1 MTSIKMNTPCE
12 LINITPLNPLISKCQ
27 IKVCYVGDEPNRNRS
42 IITKEAAR
50 KIANSLP
57 GSPIAGYYNE
67 QTKDFE
73 EHNKELAFDED
84 GLYLKKATRP
94 YGFVDLNAKVWF
106 QKYLENNIEREYLVT
121 EGYIWTGQYPE
132 ARRIIEKGNKHSME
146 LDNDEK
152 NIDAFWAK
160 DENGNKQFFIINE
173 AIISELCILGM
184 DYEPCF
190 EGSDIKAPVE
200 FSLNEENFKEQ
211 LLYMMNEV
219 TKFLKE
225 GGTNVNEDTKVL
237 DTEFAKE
244 EDKKEEEKVCPKCG
258 KPLDECT
265 CEKDDDKEKKEFAKE
280 EEEKEEDKK
289 CPDCGKPASE
299 CTCKDDEDE
308 DKKKYSLD
316 EIEEYVELN
325 TKFSELQTKYDALE
339 EESRTSYA
347 TLEESYN
354 TLKAE
359 YDKLVSFKNDVEKEK
374 KQEMI
379 DSFTMLSDADKKD
392 VVDNINTYSIEDIEA
407 KLSVICVR
415 NRVSFDAL
423 EEKAKEETSSTT
435 FSLDDTSLD
444 DDVPAWVKAV
454 RNVQNKM

>member
-1 MTSIKMNTPCE
+1 
-12 LINITPLNPLISKCQ
+12 
-27 IKVCYVGDEPNRNRS
+27 
-42 IITKEAAR
+42 
-50 KIANSLP
+50 
-57 GSPIAGYYNE
+57 
-67 QTKDFE
+67 
-73 EHNKELAFDED
+73 
-84 GLYLKKATRP
+84 
-94 YGFVDLNAKVWF
+94 
-106 QKYLENNIEREYLVT
+106 
-121 EGYIWTGQYPE
+121 
-132 ARRIIEKGNKHSME
+132 
-146 LDNDEK
+146 
-152 NIDAFWAK
+152 
-160 DENGNKQFFIINE
+160 
-173 AIISELCILGM
+173 
-184 DYEPCF
+184 
-190 EGSDIKAPVE
+190 
-200 FSLNEENFKEQ
+200 
-211 LLYMMNEV
+211 MMNEV

-244 EDKKEEEKVCPKCG
+244 EDKKEEEKVCPDCG

-265 CEKDDDKEKKEFAKE
+265 CEKDDDKEKKEFVKE

-374 KQEMI
+374 KQAMI